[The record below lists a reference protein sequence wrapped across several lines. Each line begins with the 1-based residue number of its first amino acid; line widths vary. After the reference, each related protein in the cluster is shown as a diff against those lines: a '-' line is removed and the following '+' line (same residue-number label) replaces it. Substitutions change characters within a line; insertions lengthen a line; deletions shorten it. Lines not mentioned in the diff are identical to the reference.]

1 VNDAVARDNMGLPAR
16 RSPTALK
23 SDPPPTDTTS
33 MIYETCPRCSEP
45 ISVLGHPVGVRV
57 LTCDGCGARW
67 AAHPRGKLQRLD
79 DVRVDDIERMD
90 E

>member
-1 VNDAVARDNMGLPAR
+1 M
-16 RSPTALK
+16 
-23 SDPPPTDTTS
+23 
-33 MIYETCPRCSEP
+33 MYETCPRCGEP

-57 LTCDGCGARW
+57 LTCDDCGARW